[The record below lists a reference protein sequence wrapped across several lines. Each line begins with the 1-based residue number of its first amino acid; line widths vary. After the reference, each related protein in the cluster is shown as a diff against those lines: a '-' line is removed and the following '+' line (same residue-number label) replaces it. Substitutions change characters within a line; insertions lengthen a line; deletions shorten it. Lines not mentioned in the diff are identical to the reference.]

1 MRGARKQ
8 VRACASAPIAHS
20 VLIRAQWDQ
29 LYARGMRIALIS
41 AANRQQS
48 GLGEVLAVRRKKRR
62 LNEMERR
69 TNGNAETGASKLVKA
84 ALALAIIGAINWGLI
99 GFFNWNL
106 VDAIFGGGSAETT
119 STVSRIIYALVG
131 LAGLAAIPLLKAAT
145 SIGHHGMQ
153 SHPR

>member
-1 MRGARKQ
+1 
-8 VRACASAPIAHS
+8 
-20 VLIRAQWDQ
+20 
-29 LYARGMRIALIS
+29 
-41 AANRQQS
+41 
-48 GLGEVLAVRRKKRR
+48 
-62 LNEMERR
+62 MER
-69 TNGNAETGASKLVKA
+69 TVGNGSAGASKLVKA

-119 STVSRIIYALVG
+119 STISRIIYALVG